1 MNTSKSGIAFFCVTI
16 FSIAGILSNL
26 PSRFIDEQVGN
37 GNSNSN
43 SNITVTSFLQNVYNH
58 KRPSDEFLEG
68 SGIEDYCGSSPDFQS
83 FFSMRHTEKR
93 SRFDEDKI
101 IYEKFFKNN
110 VDAN

>member
-16 FSIAGILSNL
+16 FSIAGILSNP

-37 GNSNSN
+37 GNI
-43 SNITVTSFLQNVYNH
+43 NITVTSFLQNVYNH

-83 FFSMRHTEKR
+83 FFSMQHTENR